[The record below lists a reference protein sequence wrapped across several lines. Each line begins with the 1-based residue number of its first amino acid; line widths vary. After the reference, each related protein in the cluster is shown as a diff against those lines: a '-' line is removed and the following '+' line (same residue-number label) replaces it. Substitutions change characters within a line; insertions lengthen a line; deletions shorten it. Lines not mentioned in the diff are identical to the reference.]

1 MAKEEKSGNET
12 NKKIVSLDIG
22 SSKIGVFIGEILENG
37 KVRILGFGN
46 PVMKKGDDNELEA
59 TVNALKKAVVDAEL
73 SSGVDV
79 KELYVGIAGSSV
91 RSLVS
96 RARIP
101 LRDFEG
107 VVTKEAMNRVVE
119 QTSQMVQYPAD
130 LDIIHVLPGDYS
142 IDDREGIKNP
152 LGMEGASLSVE
163 TLLVMAPRG
172 IIRTIH
178 KAVESAGLV
187 VKGLVLE
194 QLADACCVLYKD
206 EKELGVAIVAIG
218 ATSTDIAVF
227 KDDKVVYT
235 SSFNEAGNSI
245 TNDIAYGLTTPIESA
260 EEIKKEHGT
269 CFRSNLLDDSKFTV
283 PGIGGR
289 SGKECSTKHLA
300 YIIYCQIYNI
310 LMKVRADLE
319 AQNFLNKKKK
329 TENEN
334 PEEKG
339 VFDGK
344 DDVVKNLGAGIVITG
359 GTAQLKGI
367 LELAEQ
373 IFDDVEVRLGAPQK
387 NESGFSEIL
396 SMPLYSTGVGLLNYA
411 AQNEQPRGKRETQTT
426 KIVSAIG
433 SKWKRFSSWIGQYI

>member
-79 KELYVGIAGSSV
+79 KEVYVGIAGSSV

-206 EKELGVAIVAIG
+206 EKELGVAIVDIG

-245 TNDIAYGLTTPIESA
+245 TNDIAYG
-260 EEIKKEHGT
+260 
-269 CFRSNLLDDSKFTV
+269 
-283 PGIGGR
+283 
-289 SGKECSTKHLA
+289 
-300 YIIYCQIYNI
+300 
-310 LMKVRADLE
+310 
-319 AQNFLNKKKK
+319 
-329 TENEN
+329 
-334 PEEKG
+334 
-339 VFDGK
+339 
-344 DDVVKNLGAGIVITG
+344 
-359 GTAQLKGI
+359 
-367 LELAEQ
+367 
-373 IFDDVEVRLGAPQK
+373 
-387 NESGFSEIL
+387 
-396 SMPLYSTGVGLLNYA
+396 
-411 AQNEQPRGKRETQTT
+411 
-426 KIVSAIG
+426 
-433 SKWKRFSSWIGQYI
+433 

>member
-79 KELYVGIAGSSV
+79 KEVYVGIAGSSV

-187 VKGLVLE
+187 VKGLVVE
-194 QLADACCVLYKD
+194 QL
-206 EKELGVAIVAIG
+206 
-218 ATSTDIAVF
+218 T
-227 KDDKVVYT
+227 
-235 SSFNEAGNSI
+235 EA
-245 TNDIAYGLTTPIESA
+245 
-260 EEIKKEHGT
+260 
-269 CFRSNLLDDSKFTV
+269 
-283 PGIGGR
+283 
-289 SGKECSTKHLA
+289 
-300 YIIYCQIYNI
+300 
-310 LMKVRADLE
+310 
-319 AQNFLNKKKK
+319 
-329 TENEN
+329 
-334 PEEKG
+334 
-339 VFDGK
+339 
-344 DDVVKNLGAGIVITG
+344 
-359 GTAQLKGI
+359 
-367 LELAEQ
+367 
-373 IFDDVEVRLGAPQK
+373 
-387 NESGFSEIL
+387 
-396 SMPLYSTGVGLLNYA
+396 
-411 AQNEQPRGKRETQTT
+411 
-426 KIVSAIG
+426 
-433 SKWKRFSSWIGQYI
+433 